1 MSTVLAP
8 APGAAGSV
16 AAPGSLTARAKAAA
30 QDFEGVFLQTMLQ
43 QMFSG
48 LGEEG
53 PLGSG
58 EAGSAWRGMLVEEY
72 ASNISKSGG
81 IGIADSVF
89 REILSLQEAQSGS
102 AG

>member
-8 APGAAGSV
+8 APGASGSA

-89 REILSLQEAQSGS
+89 REILSLQEARSGS

>member
-1 MSTVLAP
+1 MSPSLASPIGP
-8 APGAAGSV
+8 AGTA
-16 AAPGSLTARAKAAA
+16 AAPNSLTAKAKAAA
-30 QDFEGVFLQTMLQ
+30 EDFEGVFLQTMLQ

-48 LGEEG
+48 IGEEG

-58 EAGSAWRGMLVEEY
+58 EAGSAWRGMLVEQY

-89 REILSLQEAQSGS
+89 REILSLQEAQTGS